1 MASHKGEYSEME
13 ENESEKNGS
22 AVGIWRTLDASANRS
37 AEAVRVLEDILRF
50 CLNDAF
56 LSQEAKAIRHELA
69 VIFAQ
74 EDFQAR
80 IQLRDVLRDVGA
92 SSTASKSPPRTELR
106 HVFAA
111 NAARA
116 SQSIRSLEECSRVV
130 MPRATTGFEQ
140 LRYRIYTLEKAAM
153 TIIKSQKMFADI
165 RLCVLLD
172 VDQTQA
178 EFKTLV
184 GQILDAGVRMIQLRD
199 KKASTALLCERADVI
214 LQQVRQH
221 AEMKTGK
228 RCLVLINDRA
238 DVAVAVNADGV
249 HLGETDL
256 PVNLARKVCGHEFI
270 IGRTAHSIDEAK
282 QAVREGV
289 DYLGVGP
296 CYPSNT
302 KQFEYFASD
311 AFLRDVSKEIQLPI
325 FGIGG
330 IASDNID
337 RLIHLGVTRVAIASS
352 ITGAADPG
360 EECRLIR
367 SLLPTTKEIQPHD
380 VA

>member
-69 VIFAQ
+69 VVFAQ

-130 MPRATTGFEQ
+130 MPSATTVFEQ

-153 TIIKSQKMFADI
+153 TIIKSRKMFADI

-172 VDQTQA
+172 VDQPQA

-184 GQILDAGVRMIQLRD
+184 GQLLDAGVRMIQLRD
-199 KKASTALLCERADVI
+199 KKASTALLCERADTM

-296 CYPSNT
+296 CYPSTT

>member
-130 MPRATTGFEQ
+130 MPRATTVFEQ

-184 GQILDAGVRMIQLRD
+184 GQLLDAGVRMIQLRD
-199 KKASTALLCERADVI
+199 KKASTALLCERADTM

-296 CYPSNT
+296 CYPSTT

-360 EECRLIR
+360 EKCRLIR

>member
-172 VDQTQA
+172 VDQPQA

-184 GQILDAGVRMIQLRD
+184 GQLLDAGVRMIQLRD
-199 KKASTALLCERADVI
+199 KKASTALLCERADMI

>member
-1 MASHKGEYSEME
+1 ME

-153 TIIKSQKMFADI
+153 TIIRSQKMFADI

-184 GQILDAGVRMIQLRD
+184 GQLLDAGVRMIQLRD
-199 KKASTALLCERADVI
+199 KKASTALLCERADTM

-221 AEMKTGK
+221 AEKKAGK

-330 IASDNID
+330 IASDNIN

-360 EECRLIR
+360 EESRLIR

>member
-130 MPRATTGFEQ
+130 MPRATTVFEQ

-153 TIIKSQKMFADI
+153 TIIKSKKMFADI

-184 GQILDAGVRMIQLRD
+184 GQLLDAGVRMIQLRD
-199 KKASTALLCERADVI
+199 KKASTALLCERADMI
-214 LQQVRQH
+214 LQQVRQR

-360 EECRLIR
+360 EESRLIR

>member
-184 GQILDAGVRMIQLRD
+184 GQLLDAGVRMIQLRD

-296 CYPSNT
+296 CYPSTT

>member
-184 GQILDAGVRMIQLRD
+184 GQLLDAGVRMIQLRD
-199 KKASTALLCERADVI
+199 KKASTALLCERADMI

>member
-172 VDQTQA
+172 VDQPQA

-184 GQILDAGVRMIQLRD
+184 GQLLDAGVRMIQLRD
-199 KKASTALLCERADVI
+199 KKASTALLCERADMI

-296 CYPSNT
+296 CYPSTT

>member
-69 VIFAQ
+69 VVFAQ

-130 MPRATTGFEQ
+130 MPRATTVFEQ

-153 TIIKSQKMFADI
+153 TIIKSRKMFADI

-172 VDQTQA
+172 VDQPQA

-184 GQILDAGVRMIQLRD
+184 GQLLDAGVRMIQLRD
-199 KKASTALLCERADVI
+199 KKASTALLCERADMI

-221 AEMKTGK
+221 AEMKAGK

-238 DVAVAVNADGV
+238 DVAAAVNADGV

-296 CYPSNT
+296 CYPSTT

-360 EECRLIR
+360 EKCRLIR

>member
-130 MPRATTGFEQ
+130 MPRATTVFEQ

-184 GQILDAGVRMIQLRD
+184 GQLLDAGVRMIQLRD
-199 KKASTALLCERADVI
+199 KKASTALLCERADMI

-296 CYPSNT
+296 CYPSTT

-360 EECRLIR
+360 EESRLIR

>member
-1 MASHKGEYSEME
+1 MASHKGECSEME

-184 GQILDAGVRMIQLRD
+184 GQLLDAGVRMIQLRD
-199 KKASTALLCERADVI
+199 KKASTALLCERADMI

-296 CYPSNT
+296 CYPSTT

-360 EECRLIR
+360 EESRLIR

>member
-1 MASHKGEYSEME
+1 MVSHKGECSKME

-153 TIIKSQKMFADI
+153 TIIRSQKMFADI

-184 GQILDAGVRMIQLRD
+184 GQLLDAGVRMIQLRD
-199 KKASTALLCERADVI
+199 KKAFTALLCERAEMI
-214 LQQVRQH
+214 LQQVRKH
-221 AEMKTGK
+221 AEMGRGK

-238 DVAVAVNADGV
+238 DVAAAVNADGV

-282 QAVREGV
+282 QAVREGA

-296 CYPSNT
+296 CYPSTT
-302 KQFEYFASD
+302 KQFEDFASD
-311 AFLRDVSKEIQLPI
+311 AFLRDVSKEVQLPI

-330 IASDNID
+330 IASDNVD
-337 RLIHLGVTRVAIASS
+337 RLIHLGLKRVAIASA
-352 ITGAADPG
+352 ITCATNPG
-360 EECRLIR
+360 EECRLIC
-367 SLLPTTKEIQPHD
+367 SMLPTTKEIQPHE

>member
-130 MPRATTGFEQ
+130 MPRATTVFEQ

-184 GQILDAGVRMIQLRD
+184 GQLLDAGVRMIQLRD
-199 KKASTALLCERADVI
+199 KKASTALLCERAEMI

-296 CYPSNT
+296 CYPSTT

-337 RLIHLGVTRVAIASS
+337 RLIHLGVKRVAIASS

>member
-92 SSTASKSPPRTELR
+92 SSMASKSPPRTELR

-130 MPRATTGFEQ
+130 MPRATTVFEQ

-153 TIIKSQKMFADI
+153 TIIKSRKMFADI

-172 VDQTQA
+172 VDQPQA

-184 GQILDAGVRMIQLRD
+184 GQLLDAGVRMIQLRD
-199 KKASTALLCERADVI
+199 KKASTALLCERADTM

-282 QAVREGV
+282 QAMREGV

-296 CYPSNT
+296 CYPSTT

-311 AFLRDVSKEIQLPI
+311 SFLRDVSKEIQLPI

>member
-184 GQILDAGVRMIQLRD
+184 GQLLDAGVRMIQLRD

-270 IGRTAHSIDEAK
+270 IGRTAHSIDEAR

-296 CYPSNT
+296 CYPSTT

-330 IASDNID
+330 IASDNIN

>member
-1 MASHKGEYSEME
+1 MASHKGECSEME

-153 TIIKSQKMFADI
+153 TIIKSQAMFADI

-172 VDQTQA
+172 VDQTLA

-184 GQILDAGVRMIQLRD
+184 GQLLDAGVRMIQLRD
-199 KKASTALLCERADVI
+199 KKASTALLCERADTM

-221 AEMKTGK
+221 AEKKAGK

-296 CYPSNT
+296 CYPSTT

-360 EECRLIR
+360 EESRLIR

>member
-184 GQILDAGVRMIQLRD
+184 GQLLDAGVRMIQLRD
-199 KKASTALLCERADVI
+199 KKASTALLCERADTM

-270 IGRTAHSIDEAK
+270 IGRTAHSIDEAR

-296 CYPSNT
+296 CYPSTT

-330 IASDNID
+330 IASDNIN

>member
-184 GQILDAGVRMIQLRD
+184 GQLLDAGVRMIQLRD
-199 KKASTALLCERADVI
+199 KKASTALLCERADMI

-296 CYPSNT
+296 CYPSTT

-360 EECRLIR
+360 EESRLIR

>member
-130 MPRATTGFEQ
+130 MPRATTVFEQ

-184 GQILDAGVRMIQLRD
+184 GQLLDAGVRMIQLRD
-199 KKASTALLCERADVI
+199 KKASTALLCERADMI

-296 CYPSNT
+296 CYPSTT

>member
-153 TIIKSQKMFADI
+153 TIIRSQKMFADI

-184 GQILDAGVRMIQLRD
+184 GQLLDAGVRMIQLRD

-270 IGRTAHSIDEAK
+270 IGRTAHSIDEAR

-296 CYPSNT
+296 CYPSTT

>member
-184 GQILDAGVRMIQLRD
+184 GQLLDAGVRMIQLRD
-199 KKASTALLCERADVI
+199 KKASTALLCERADMI

-360 EECRLIR
+360 EESRLIR

>member
-130 MPRATTGFEQ
+130 MPRATTVFEQ

-172 VDQTQA
+172 VDQPQA

-184 GQILDAGVRMIQLRD
+184 GQLLDAGVRMIQLRD
-199 KKASTALLCERADVI
+199 KKASTALLCERADMI

-296 CYPSNT
+296 CYPSTT

-330 IASDNID
+330 IASDNVD

>member
-130 MPRATTGFEQ
+130 MPRATTVFEQ

-172 VDQTQA
+172 VDQPQA

-184 GQILDAGVRMIQLRD
+184 GQLLDAGVRMIQLRD
-199 KKASTALLCERADVI
+199 KKASTALLCERADMI

-296 CYPSNT
+296 CYPSTT

>member
-184 GQILDAGVRMIQLRD
+184 GQLLDAGVRMIQLRD
-199 KKASTALLCERADVI
+199 KKASTALLCERAEII
-214 LQQVRQH
+214 LQQARQH
-221 AEMKTGK
+221 AEMTTGK

-330 IASDNID
+330 IASDNIN

-352 ITGAADPG
+352 ITGATDPG

>member
-172 VDQTQA
+172 VDQPQA

-184 GQILDAGVRMIQLRD
+184 GQLLDAGVRMIQLRD
-199 KKASTALLCERADVI
+199 KKASTALLCERADMI

-296 CYPSNT
+296 CYPSTT

-360 EECRLIR
+360 EKCRLIR

>member
-130 MPRATTGFEQ
+130 MPRATTVFEQ

-172 VDQTQA
+172 VDQPQA

-184 GQILDAGVRMIQLRD
+184 GQLLDAGVRMIQLRD
-199 KKASTALLCERADVI
+199 KKASTALLCERADTM

-296 CYPSNT
+296 CYPSTT

-337 RLIHLGVTRVAIASS
+337 RLIHLGVKRVAIASS

>member
-153 TIIKSQKMFADI
+153 TIIKSKKMFADI

-184 GQILDAGVRMIQLRD
+184 GQLLDAGVRMIQLRD
-199 KKASTALLCERADVI
+199 KKASTALLCERADMI
-214 LQQVRQH
+214 LQQVRQR

-296 CYPSNT
+296 CYPSTT

>member
-184 GQILDAGVRMIQLRD
+184 GQLLDAGVRMIQLRD

-296 CYPSNT
+296 CYPSTT

-360 EECRLIR
+360 EKCRLIR

>member
-130 MPRATTGFEQ
+130 MPRATTVFEQ

-153 TIIKSQKMFADI
+153 TIIKSKKMFADI

-184 GQILDAGVRMIQLRD
+184 GQLLDAGVRMIQLRD
-199 KKASTALLCERADVI
+199 KKASTALLCERADMI
-214 LQQVRQH
+214 LQQVRQR

-228 RCLVLINDRA
+228 RCLVLINDRV

-330 IASDNID
+330 IASDNIN

>member
-153 TIIKSQKMFADI
+153 TIIRSQKMFADI

-184 GQILDAGVRMIQLRD
+184 GQLLDAGVRMIQLRD
-199 KKASTALLCERADVI
+199 KKASTALLCERADTM

-221 AEMKTGK
+221 AEMKAGK

-296 CYPSNT
+296 CYPSTT

>member
-184 GQILDAGVRMIQLRD
+184 GQLLDAGVRMIQLRD
-199 KKASTALLCERADVI
+199 KKASTALLCERADTM

-296 CYPSNT
+296 CYPSTT

-311 AFLRDVSKEIQLPI
+311 AFLRDVSREIQLPI

-330 IASDNID
+330 IASDNIN

>member
-1 MASHKGEYSEME
+1 
-13 ENESEKNGS
+13 
-22 AVGIWRTLDASANRS
+22 
-37 AEAVRVLEDILRF
+37 RVLEDILRF

-130 MPRATTGFEQ
+130 MPRATTVFEQ

-153 TIIKSQKMFADI
+153 TIIRSQKMFADI

-184 GQILDAGVRMIQLRD
+184 GQLLDAGVRMIQLRD
-199 KKASTALLCERADVI
+199 KKASTALLCERADTM

-221 AEMKTGK
+221 AEKKAGK

-360 EECRLIR
+360 EESRLIR

>member
-172 VDQTQA
+172 VDQPQA

-184 GQILDAGVRMIQLRD
+184 GQLLDAGVRMIQLRD
-199 KKASTALLCERADVI
+199 KKASTALLCERAEMI

-296 CYPSNT
+296 CYPSTT

-360 EECRLIR
+360 EESRLIR

>member
-153 TIIKSQKMFADI
+153 TIIRSQKMFADI

-184 GQILDAGVRMIQLRD
+184 GQLLDAGVRMIQLRD
-199 KKASTALLCERADVI
+199 KKASTALLCERANMI

-330 IASDNID
+330 IASDNIN

>member
-92 SSTASKSPPRTELR
+92 SSMASKSPPRTELR

-130 MPRATTGFEQ
+130 MPRATTVFEQ

-153 TIIKSQKMFADI
+153 TIIKSRKMFADI

-172 VDQTQA
+172 VDQPQA

-184 GQILDAGVRMIQLRD
+184 GQLLDAGVRMIQLRD
-199 KKASTALLCERADVI
+199 KKASTALLCERADTM

-282 QAVREGV
+282 QAMREGV

-311 AFLRDVSKEIQLPI
+311 AFLRNVSKEIQLPI

>member
-184 GQILDAGVRMIQLRD
+184 GQLLDAGVRMIQLRD
-199 KKASTALLCERADVI
+199 KKASTALLCERADTM

-270 IGRTAHSIDEAK
+270 IGRTAHSIDEAR

-296 CYPSNT
+296 CYPSTT

>member
-184 GQILDAGVRMIQLRD
+184 GQLLDAGVRMIQLRD
-199 KKASTALLCERADVI
+199 KKASTALLCERADMI
-214 LQQVRQH
+214 LQQVRQR

-296 CYPSNT
+296 CYPSTT

-360 EECRLIR
+360 EKCRLIR